1 MQRSNILTVVLGASM
16 AVGFTGCASSPS
28 PSQWE
33 EPEQPIRQ
41 GDFKPTELAEPPSGQ
56 SATSETTSS
65 PSWVSRSGGTT
76 AGGRSGVPGRNG
88 PSSDSPS
95 SGQPRSDGQT
105 SGSPASGQSSTST
118 PSSGSPSSGQS
129 SPSTPPSESPA
140 SGQPSTITP
149 PSESPASGQ
158 SSTNTPSSGSPSS
171 SGQSASSSESE
182 GGAQG
187 DQSSSHGGSEGAK
200 SSGGSLSHPDS
211 AKKSGASAGSGGLP
225 ADGST
230 LDALTTPGSAA
241 VSGASGNT
249 DSQAPSAAAID
260 EGEVGGEG
268 QAAATESGLA
278 GEITSQTA
286 KSGSTADAGWAV
298 RPEGMPVDE
307 VAGDYEE
314 EENAAGFGGGDA
326 GALTGGGPR
335 GTSGGG
341 SDGLGQGEGGI
352 GPRGTIDAVT
362 TPSPQA
368 QPGHDPSLQETH
380 GEAGPD
386 VAGEIDEDA
395 EGPHGQTSAR
405 RNPPESD
412 TPSFSQETPPSQK
425 PETPVTDTQQGDRQQ
440 NERLSDTTS
449 QHLPQSEVDPR
460 AVLEAFLRGKNSS
473 PGSQSQNTQPTS
485 ATPQGAEQWHRQVRG
500 AWELVS
506 IFDETEDF
514 LPSGATRR
522 LIGIDPDARTMEV
535 VLLWEADA
543 SIAIA
548 AEYEVGFRP
557 AVVEVLPREGS
568 PMAPAA
574 RPLGLAGIEQ
584 FKTSPLT
591 TPCELPWRRSD
602 DLLTIGG
609 AVYQAVSPDAMRA
622 ALDQPV
628 TSASHHVEQLDDAGR
643 SAEAGTVD
651 FFGIQAQGRYI
662 CYVVDV
668 SGSMGPSGGLVRL
681 RAELEHSLRSL
692 PAGTRFAVLPF
703 NHTLRDLQPSWTR
716 ASPNKVRQVGARLS
730 AVGAQ
735 GGTDPTE
742 AFEWAFRQ
750 LDPRPD
756 AIFFMTDG
764 QLNDAEIVM
773 ARLDALNA
781 TSPRTRIHAIGFGEA
796 ADIAF
801 LRQLAA
807 QHGGTVRLVH

>member
-1 MQRSNILTVVLGASM
+1 M
-16 AVGFTGCASSPS
+16 
-28 PSQWE
+28 
-33 EPEQPIRQ
+33 
-41 GDFKPTELAEPPSGQ
+41 
-56 SATSETTSS
+56 
-65 PSWVSRSGGTT
+65 
-76 AGGRSGVPGRNG
+76 
-88 PSSDSPS
+88 SD
-95 SGQPRSDGQT
+95 
-105 SGSPASGQSSTST
+105 
-118 PSSGSPSSGQS
+118 
-129 SPSTPPSESPA
+129 
-140 SGQPSTITP
+140 
-149 PSESPASGQ
+149 
-158 SSTNTPSSGSPSS
+158 
-171 SGQSASSSESE
+171 
-182 GGAQG
+182 
-187 DQSSSHGGSEGAK
+187 
-200 SSGGSLSHPDS
+200 
-211 AKKSGASAGSGGLP
+211 
-225 ADGST
+225 
-230 LDALTTPGSAA
+230 
-241 VSGASGNT
+241 ASGNT

-268 QAAATESGLA
+268 EAAAAESGLA
-278 GEITSQTA
+278 GEITSQAA

-298 RPEGMPVDE
+298 RPEEMPVDE
-307 VAGDYEE
+307 VAGGYEE

-326 GALTGGGPR
+326 GTHTGGGPR
-335 GTSGGG
+335 GTARGG
-341 SDGLGQGEGGI
+341 SDGLGQGEGDI
-352 GPRGTIDAVT
+352 GPRGTIDSEA
-362 TPSPQA
+362 TPSLRD

-386 VAGEIDEDA
+386 VASEIDEEA

-412 TPSFSQETPPSQK
+412 TPSISQETPPSQE

-440 NERLSDTTS
+440 NERPSDTTS
-449 QHLPQSEVDPR
+449 QHSPQSEVDPK
-460 AVLEAFLRGKNSS
+460 AVLEAFLRGNNSS
-473 PGSQSQNTQPTS
+473 PASQSQNTQPTS
-485 ATPQGAEQWHRQVRG
+485 VAPQGAEQWHRQVRG

-506 IFDETEDF
+506 IFDEAEDF
-514 LPSGATRR
+514 LPGGATRR

-557 AVVEVLPREGS
+557 AVAELLPREGS

-574 RPLGLAGIEQ
+574 RPIGLAGIEK
-584 FKTSPLT
+584 FTSSALT
-591 TPCELPWRRSD
+591 APCELPWRRSD

-622 ALDQPV
+622 ALDQPAA
-628 TSASHHVEQLDDAGR
+628 SASHHVEQLDDAGG
-643 SAEAGTVD
+643 SAETGTID

-764 QLNDAEIVM
+764 QLNDAGIVM

>member
-1 MQRSNILTVVLGASM
+1 MMQRSIVLSALLCASM
-16 AVGFTGCASSPS
+16 AVGFMGCASSSS
-28 PSQWE
+28 PSQWDE
-33 EPEQPIRQ
+33 ARQPLGR
-41 GDFKPTELAEPPSGQ
+41 GDFKPTDLAERPSGQ
-56 SATSETTSS
+56 SVTSETTSS
-65 PSWVSRSGGTT
+65 PSGVPRSGATT
-76 AGGRSGVPGRNG
+76 AGGRSGVPEKNR
-88 PSSDSPS
+88 PSFTSPS
-95 SGQPRSDGQT
+95 SGQPRPDAQSP
-105 SGSPASGQSSTST
+105 GSLASEQSSTST
-118 PSSGSPSSGQS
+118 PPSGSPASEQS
-129 SPSTPPSESPA
+129 PANTPSPGSPA
-140 SGQPSTITP
+140 SD
-149 PSESPASGQ
+149 
-158 SSTNTPSSGSPSS
+158 
-171 SGQSASSSESE
+171 GQSASINESD
-182 GGAQG
+182 GATQG
-187 DQSSSHGGSEGAK
+187 DQSACNGGPEGEK
-200 SSGGSLSHPDS
+200 SAGVSRSQPDS

-225 ADGST
+225 AVGRT
-230 LDALTTPGSAA
+230 LDALTTPGSAT
-241 VSGASGNT
+241 VSDASGNT
-249 DSQAPSAAAID
+249 DSHAPSAAADD

-268 QAAATESGLA
+268 QAAAAASGLA
-278 GEITSQTA
+278 GEITAQTA

-298 RPEGMPVDE
+298 RPEEMPVDE
-307 VAGDYEE
+307 VAGGYEE

-326 GALTGGGPR
+326 GAFTGGGPR
-335 GTSGGG
+335 GTSEGG

-352 GPRGTIDAVT
+352 GPRGTIDAET

-368 QPGHDPSLQETH
+368 QSGDDPSLQETH

-395 EGPHGQTSAR
+395 EVPHGQTSAR
-405 RNPPESD
+405 ENPPESH
-412 TPSFSQETPPSQK
+412 TPSSSQETPPAHE
-425 PETPVTDTQQGDRQQ
+425 PETPASDTQQDDRQQ
-440 NERLSDTTS
+440 NERPIDAAS
-449 QHLPQSEVDPR
+449 QHSLQSEVDPE
-460 AVLEAFLRGKNSS
+460 AVLEAFLRGDNSS
-473 PGSQSQNTQPTS
+473 PGPQSQS
-485 ATPQGAEQWHRQVRG
+485 TPPASVKAQGAEQWHRQVRG
-500 AWELVS
+500 AWELMS
-506 IFDETEDF
+506 IFDETKDF

-543 SIAIA
+543 SITIA

-557 AVVEVLPREGS
+557 AVVELFPREGS

-574 RPLGLAGIEQ
+574 RPIGLAGIEQ
-584 FKTSPLT
+584 FTASLLSA
-591 TPCELPWRRSD
+591 PCELPWRRSD

-622 ALDQPV
+622 ALDQPAA
-628 TSASHHVEQLDDAGR
+628 SASHHVEQLDDAGR
-643 SAEAGTVD
+643 SAETGTID

-756 AIFFMTDG
+756 AVFFMTDG
-764 QLNDAEIVM
+764 QLNDAGIVM

-781 TSPRTRIHAIGFGEA
+781 SAPRTRIHAIGFGKD

>member
-1 MQRSNILTVVLGASM
+1 M
-16 AVGFTGCASSPS
+16 
-28 PSQWE
+28 
-33 EPEQPIRQ
+33 
-41 GDFKPTELAEPPSGQ
+41 
-56 SATSETTSS
+56 
-65 PSWVSRSGGTT
+65 
-76 AGGRSGVPGRNG
+76 
-88 PSSDSPS
+88 SD
-95 SGQPRSDGQT
+95 
-105 SGSPASGQSSTST
+105 
-118 PSSGSPSSGQS
+118 
-129 SPSTPPSESPA
+129 
-140 SGQPSTITP
+140 
-149 PSESPASGQ
+149 
-158 SSTNTPSSGSPSS
+158 
-171 SGQSASSSESE
+171 
-182 GGAQG
+182 
-187 DQSSSHGGSEGAK
+187 
-200 SSGGSLSHPDS
+200 
-211 AKKSGASAGSGGLP
+211 
-225 ADGST
+225 
-230 LDALTTPGSAA
+230 
-241 VSGASGNT
+241 ASGNT
-249 DSQAPSAAAID
+249 DSHAPSAAADD

-268 QAAATESGLA
+268 QAAAAASGLA
-278 GEITSQTA
+278 GEITAQTA

-405 RNPPESD
+405 ENPPESD
-412 TPSFSQETPPSQK
+412 TPSSSQETPPAHE
-425 PETPVTDTQQGDRQQ
+425 PETPASDTQQDDRQQ
-440 NERLSDTTS
+440 NERPSDAAS
-449 QHLPQSEVDPR
+449 QHSLQSEVDPE
-460 AVLEAFLRGKNSS
+460 AVLEAFLRGDNSS
-473 PGSQSQNTQPTS
+473 PGPQSQS
-485 ATPQGAEQWHRQVRG
+485 TPPASVKAQGAEQWHRQVRG
-500 AWELVS
+500 AWELMS
-506 IFDETEDF
+506 IFDETKDF

-557 AVVEVLPREGS
+557 AVVELFPREGS

-574 RPLGLAGIEQ
+574 RPIGLAGIEQ
-584 FKTSPLT
+584 FTPSLLSA
-591 TPCELPWRRSD
+591 PCELPWRRSD

-609 AVYQAVSPDAMRA
+609 AVYQAVSPDAMRV
-622 ALDQPV
+622 ALDQPAA
-628 TSASHHVEQLDDAGR
+628 SASHHVEQLDDAGG
-643 SAEAGTVD
+643 SAETGTID

-756 AIFFMTDG
+756 AVFFMTDG
-764 QLNDAEIVM
+764 QLNDAGIVM

-781 TSPRTRIHAIGFGEA
+781 SAPRTRIHAIGFGKD